1 MAAIAKPLYRLHEKD
16 TEWKWTK
23 TQQLSFENLKQVL
36 LTAPVLT
43 IFDQNLILKL
53 DCDASQYGLGAV
65 LSHVYLDKSERPTAY
80 ANRTLNINGLNYSQI
95 DKEGA

>member
-1 MAAIAKPLYRLHEKD
+1 MADIVKPLYRLLEKG

-23 TQQLSFENLKQVL
+23 TEQLSFENFEQVL

-43 IFDQNLILKL
+43 IFDQNLPLKL

-65 LSHVYLDKSERPTAY
+65 LSHVYPDKSERPIA
-80 ANRTLNINGLNYSQI
+80 L
-95 DKEGA
+95 

>member
-43 IFDQNLILKL
+43 ILTK
-53 DCDASQYGLGAV
+53 
-65 LSHVYLDKSERPTAY
+65 T
-80 ANRTLNINGLNYSQI
+80 
-95 DKEGA
+95 